1 MKLLNYLEEEAIYI
15 IREVAA
21 QFQRPSL
28 LFSGGKDS
36 IVLSYLAKKAFLPGS
51 APFDLVHIDTGHN
64 FQEALDFRDRWVAKH
79 QFKLKVYYVQ
89 MISTMVVFE
98 KKKAL
103 VLAEINFKLLLCSG
117 R

>member
-36 IVLSYLAKKAFLPGS
+36 IVLSYLAKKAFYQG
-51 APFDLVHIDTGHN
+51 
-64 FQEALDFRDRWVAKH
+64 Q
-79 QFKLKVYYVQ
+79 
-89 MISTMVVFE
+89 
-98 KKKAL
+98 
-103 VLAEINFKLLLCSG
+103 LLLIWYTSIRVTTFRKRSIFEIDG
-117 R
+117 WLNISLN